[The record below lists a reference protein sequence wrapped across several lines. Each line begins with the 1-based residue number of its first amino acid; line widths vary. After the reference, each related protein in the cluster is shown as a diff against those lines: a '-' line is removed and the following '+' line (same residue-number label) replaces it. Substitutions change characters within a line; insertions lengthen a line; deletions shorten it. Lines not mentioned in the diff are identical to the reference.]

1 MRHLSPHSLQGM
13 QSSADTTDPNFLQ
26 AIPNA
31 AGFHFPIIE
40 QGGDSLYPLAGT
52 EGDP

>member
-1 MRHLSPHSLQGM
+1 M

-40 QGGDSLYPLAGT
+40 QGGNSLYPLAGT